1 MFKIISTFLLSLL
14 LASCVLQIKQ
24 SGRESLDQQAVR
36 QTFLA
41 YKYALLNNLGKDA
54 SDLVSQKT
62 IDHYARL
69 RKLALTGQPA
79 ELERLPPFNKLVVIA
94 IRHNIPGEQ
103 LQKMSAKEVF
113 AHGVKEEW
121 ISKSS
126 VAPYEIGTISVYGD
140 YASAEILLR
149 NKPVDTLLEFRK
161 ENDVWRLN
169 LMPLLQIAS
178 QRFALQLTQNH
189 ADEDKVILQIVESVS
204 GRKVSNDI
212 WNPTGKVNQS
222 AAQ

>member
-1 MFKIISTFLLSLL
+1 M
-14 LASCVLQIKQ
+14 
-24 SGRESLDQQAVR
+24 
-36 QTFLA
+36 
-41 YKYALLNNLGKDA
+41 
-54 SDLVSQKT
+54 
-62 IDHYARL
+62 
-69 RKLALTGQPA
+69 
-79 ELERLPPFNKLVVIA
+79 
-94 IRHNIPGEQ
+94 
-103 LQKMSAKEVF
+103 QKMSAKEVF